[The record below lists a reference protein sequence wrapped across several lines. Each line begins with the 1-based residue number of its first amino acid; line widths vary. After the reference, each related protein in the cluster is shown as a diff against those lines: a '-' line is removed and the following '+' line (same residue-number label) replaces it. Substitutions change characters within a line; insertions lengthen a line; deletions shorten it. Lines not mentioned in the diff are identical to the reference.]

1 MVTIK
6 EIAELTGVSPTTVQN
21 VIHGR
26 TNKVSKENL
35 ERIRS
40 ALAELHYVPRLA
52 HETMTRGRTKIIGV
66 VIWANRRYEETAAAD
81 PFYGQIIGFLESEIR
96 RAGYYM
102 MLYIEADVD
111 TIFRTAAS
119 WNMSG
124 VIAVSFTKQS
134 LEKLR
139 TLMDGYPVIGID
151 TARRTGPVAANVG
164 LDDEDGGYRM
174 TKYLLSRGYERIL
187 FIREPERQA
196 DNQRLQGFMR
206 AFREEN
212 IPLRDR
218 DLLVLER
225 VDNARNEECLEYI
238 KSFAGKKC
246 AVFCS
251 SDLLAVKVMRF
262 LLENRVRIPE
272 DLGVAG
278 FDDNVYAR
286 MVWPS
291 LTTMHQSVRR
301 KAEEAVR
308 MLLCALEK
316 RDGETGDHQE
326 NDTGRSLRD
335 GAVSRD
341 AYTGTELM
349 LKAEVVVRHSTV

>member
-151 TARRTGPVAANVG
+151 TARRTGPVADNVG

-196 DNQRLQGFMR
+196 DNQRLKGFRR

-238 KSFAGKKC
+238 KPSAR
-246 AVFCS
+246 
-251 SDLLAVKVMRF
+251 VMRF

-308 MLLCALEK
+308 MLLCALDK
-316 RDGETGDHQE
+316 RDREAEEHQE
-326 NDTGRSLRD
+326 NDAGRSLRE